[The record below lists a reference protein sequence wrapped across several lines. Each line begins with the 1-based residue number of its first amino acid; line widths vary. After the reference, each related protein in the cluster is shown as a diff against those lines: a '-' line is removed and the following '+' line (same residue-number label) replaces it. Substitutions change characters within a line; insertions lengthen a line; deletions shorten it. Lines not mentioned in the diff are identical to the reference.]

1 MLRCQL
7 NTRLVL
13 IEENE
18 HRLRRLCSI
27 VKQLSLLQ
35 DTAESDEFRLRS
47 QQLAQDAIREAI
59 KVESFVDCAREQV
72 PSCCVALLCS
82 PLTSRLDKACKHLR
96 CRLCAW
102 RGRGALF
109 LMRRLS
115 VVRSVARAL
124 SDDAHSSSAAWE
136 TCRPRPHPTNKCRW
150 TGSRQKAAGY
160 GEWKS
165 LFQASLVCLCTANTR
180 WYSEYHDYSLRST

>member
-1 MLRCQL
+1 MNQWAQRLVSLPVDVQMLRCQL

-72 PSCCVALLCS
+72 RVMLRSFTLQSPHLSIGQSLQTFALQ
-82 PLTSRLDKACKHLR
+82 
-96 CRLCAW
+96 
-102 RGRGALF
+102 
-109 LMRRLS
+109 
-115 VVRSVARAL
+115 VVRLERARSAL
-124 SDDAHSSSAAWE
+124 SDATSF
-136 TCRPRPHPTNKCRW
+136 CGPF
-150 TGSRQKAAGY
+150 GSEGII
-160 GEWKS
+160 G
-165 LFQASLVCLCTANTR
+165 
-180 WYSEYHDYSLRST
+180 